1 MIALL
6 CAALL
11 TAPSSAA
18 HVANED
24 YNEGPT
30 HGWSEYQ
37 VPLFALHLLLSMLC
51 MVLFNANMRC
61 VYTALDHASFASA
74 E

>member
-1 MIALL
+1 MIALF

-11 TAPSSAA
+11 TAPSNAA

-24 YNEGPT
+24 YNEAPA

-37 VPLFALHLLLSMLC
+37 VPHFNFDASLLLTC
-51 MVLFNANMRC
+51 
-61 VYTALDHASFASA
+61 SA
-74 E
+74 WSYS